1 MASNVDLPAPLG
13 PISPVSVPARTENDT
28 SSTARTPP
36 NSRETPTASSTTSPG
51 RASGTAPEDLAE
63 LPASSRVLPPAT
75 SAGGGTG
82 TGPDG
87 GASGR
92 DALDRPSASAKGAAA
107 GAAAAGTWGRGAPG
121 GPS

>member
-1 MASNVDLPAPLG
+1 MASNVDLPAPFG

-36 NSRETPTASSTTSPG
+36 NSRETPTASSTTPPG

-63 LPASSRVLPPAT
+63 RPASSRPLAPAT
-75 SAGGGTG
+75 SPDGDAEL
-82 TGPDG
+82 GPDRASAG

-92 DALDRPSASAKGAAA
+92 DAPGRPSASGEPA
-107 GAAAAGTWGRGAPG
+107 TG
-121 GPS
+121 G